1 MRPVL
6 DEILSQAERK
16 TKAVCRQM
24 ALLKWMAQAEN
35 NEETMRQALAWEESC
50 ERLALLA
57 RSLPVYTGCSR
68 AKEESLR
75 VTKTVVPVAIGFT
88 AEKWFCVRLP
98 LLLPKKESGSA
109 DYIRSF
115 LYPAMRDFFDGR
127 PPVRYR
133 DCVLIYRHVYDRRRP
148 ERQMRDHDN
157 IEMNMVTDIVAMYVM
172 PDDGPS
178 VCSHYYCSAAAET
191 ERTEVYIVPRA
202 EFPVWLFCERKMP
215 EEGVEL
221 YETQQEA

>member
-1 MRPVL
+1 MNPVFE
-6 DEILSQAERK
+6 EILSQAERK
-16 TKAVCRQM
+16 INAVYRQM

-35 NEETMRQALAWEESC
+35 NEETMRQALILEESC
-50 ERLALLA
+50 ERLVLLA
-57 RSLPVYTGCSR
+57 RALPVYTGYPR
-68 AKEESLR
+68 AREASQGVMKAE
-75 VTKTVVPVAIGFT
+75 VPVAIGFT

-98 LLLPKKESGSA
+98 LLLPKKEAGSA

-115 LYPAMRDFFDGR
+115 LYPAVRDFFDGR

-178 VCSHYYCSAAAET
+178 VCSHYCCSAAAET
-191 ERTEVYIVPRA
+191 ERTEVYVVPRV

-221 YETQQEA
+221 YETQQKP